1 MPVIAVPELPSAKR
15 TGDEQVEDPEP
26 KLDVRDVLPLSRLD
40 VLITRWSPLMSTV
53 SAWEWA
59 VVFMTDLTKLAAL

>member
-1 MPVIAVPELPSAKR
+1 MPEFAVPELPSAKR
-15 TGDEQVEDPEP
+15 TGDEQVEDHEP

-40 VLITRWSPLMSTV
+40 VLIHRWSPLMSTV

-59 VVFMTDLTKLAAL
+59 VVFRSDLTKLAAL